1 MKRPFIFTVC
11 FVVSMLALPV
21 SASSDNKQTTQIT
34 GHIVDVVKQRIYN
47 GTVTVENGKI
57 INIKKVKG
65 VPDNAKYIMP
75 GFIDAHVHTES
86 SMVRPSEWA
95 INPIDSVMSS
105 TSCNIFVTYSKSS
118 T

>member
-11 FVVSMLALPV
+11 FVVSILALPV
-21 SASSDNKQTTQIT
+21 SASSDNKQTTQI
-34 GHIVDVVKQRIYN
+34 
-47 GTVTVENGKI
+47 
-57 INIKKVKG
+57 KG

-95 INPIDSVMSS
+95 KTTVKLGTVAAVSDPHEFDVNLFKF
-105 TSCNIFVTYSKSS
+105 TSLFE
-118 T
+118 